1 MANDSRFVT
10 SKNAKARI
18 GVHAHTLREWADSG
32 LLPSIRLPS
41 GQRLFDVD
49 AFIRKSYK
57 GGDAPTDKS
66 DDRLRLCYCRVSSS
80 GQRDDLERQVEF
92 MRSKY
97 PDHTVVKDVGSGI
110 NWKRKQF
117 KAVLEFAMRGRV
129 QEVVVAHRD
138 RLCRFAFELVEWI
151 LETNG
156 SRLVVLDQGMASS
169 QHAELSDDLLAIVQV
184 FNCRANGRRKYA
196 KKTTKD
202 LGGGTEEK
210 GRECKRTG
218 GEEGSSDSESETEES
233 RQEGTAETREP
244 ETGETESGR
253 MSQDQTTARRGL
265 QRGPQEMVRC
275 R

>member
-1 MANDSRFVT
+1 MANDSRFIT

-41 GQRLFDVD
+41 GQRLYDVD
-49 AFIRKSYK
+49 SFIKKSYK
-57 GGDAPTDKS
+57 GGNVLTGKS
-66 DDRLRLCYCRVSSS
+66 DDRLKLCYCRVSSHS
-80 GQRDDLERQVEF
+80 QCKDLDRQVEF

-97 PDHTVVKDVGSGI
+97 PDHTIVKDVGSGI

-117 KAVLEFAMRGRV
+117 KAVLEFAMRGRLE
-129 QEVVVAHRD
+129 EVVVAHRD

-156 SRLVVLDQGMASS
+156 CRLVVLDQGVAPS
-169 QHAELSDDLLAIVQV
+169 QHAELADDLLAIVQV

-210 GRECKRTG
+210 GRECERTG
-218 GEEGSSDSESETEES
+218 GEEGSSDSESEPEES
-233 RQEGTAETREP
+233 MQKGTP
-244 ETGETESGR
+244 ETGESETRETQSER
-253 MSQDQTTARRGL
+253 VLQDQTAT
-265 QRGPQEMVRC
+265 
-275 R
+275 